1 MSVTEEGIHSHCED
15 TNMGGKACCGLPLM
29 ILRVY
34 SVLSTVVNIGL
45 GIFLHQCM
53 GSVVRPHVV
62 ASQAGD
68 CSNIGTQISET
79 NVDLLNLDISTKH
92 LSV

>member
-15 TNMGGKACCGLPLM
+15 TNMGGQACCGLPLM
-29 ILRVY
+29 ILGVY
-34 SVLSTVVNIGL
+34 SVLSTLVNIG
-45 GIFLHQCM
+45 F
-53 GSVVRPHVV
+53 SVGP
-62 ASQAGD
+62 QAGD